1 MSNVGLDQWPRTLLA
16 WQRTLLAFAGAALA
30 VTAALAVSGRG
41 VWALPCLVLAAL
53 PVPTAVRRE
62 QQLRDRHPL
71 PVRRAD
77 VRFLT
82 LSVVGFAIM
91 AGAAA
96 LS

>member
-1 MSNVGLDQWPRTLLA
+1 VSNFGVDQWPRTLLA
-16 WQRTLLAFAGAALA
+16 WQRTLLAFAGAALV

-71 PVRRAD
+71 PARRAD
-77 VRFLT
+77 VLVLT
-82 LSVVGFAIM
+82 VSVVGFAVM
-91 AGAAA
+91 AGVAA
-96 LS
+96 LA

>member
-1 MSNVGLDQWPRTLLA
+1 VSNFGVDQWPRTLLA

-62 QQLRDRHPL
+62 QQLRGRHPL
-71 PVRRAD
+71 PVRMAD
-77 VRFLT
+77 VRVLT
-82 LSVVGFAIM
+82 GSVVGFAIM
-91 AGAAA
+91 AAVAAMA
-96 LS
+96 